1 MHPQS
6 ASAQMIGTVL
16 SDRYRIEAKL
26 GSGGM
31 STVYL
36 ARDETLDRPVA
47 IKVLHREMSE
57 QADQLARFRQEA
69 RAVAKLSHPAVVS
82 VIDAGEDH
90 GHPYIVFEY
99 VEGETLK
106 QRISRIGALDVQDA
120 LAYAIEIARGLA
132 IAHNR
137 QLVHRDVKP
146 QNVLINMAGR
156 AKVTDFGIARQL
168 EEAGHTATGRVLG
181 TTDYVAPEQAMGQ
194 AVDQRSDI
202 YSLGIV
208 LYEMLTGDIPFTADS
223 QVGVA
228 MKHVNE
234 ELPDVQV
241 RRPEISSAVALVVE
255 RSTAKSPGERY
266 QTIEEM
272 EDDLE
277 TALEVEAARTGSTTA
292 EATSV
297 LETVPPAQRK
307 FRGRAR
313 WSLTGILLLLL
324 VAAITLG
331 TVYLISSGELGGGG
345 GGDEPEVVEDA
356 TPVAL
361 VSATDFDPV
370 GDDEEHSDEVDF
382 AIDDDPESAWTTEN
396 YEQQDYQKEGV
407 GLIVEAAEDVNPAVV
422 EILTPDPGWAMTLY
436 GANEPSESLDD
447 WTELESV
454 DSIGDTERIVLDDGT
469 EQGFRYFLIWST
481 SPAETEDGWGAS
493 IADVEISG

>member
-1 MHPQS
+1 
-6 ASAQMIGTVL
+6 MIGTVL

-47 IKVLHREMSE
+47 IKILHREMSE
-57 QADQLARFRQEA
+57 QPDQLERFRQEA

-82 VIDAGEDH
+82 VIDAGEDR

-168 EEAGHTATGRVLG
+168 EQAGVTATGRVLG

-208 LYEMLTGDIPFTADS
+208 LYEMLTGEIPFTADS

-234 ELPDVQV
+234 ELPDVQT
-241 RRPEISSAVALVVE
+241 RRPEVSSAVALVVE
-255 RSTAKSPGERY
+255 RSTAKTPAERY

-307 FRGRAR
+307 FRGRAK
-313 WSLTGILLLLL
+313 WSLAGILLLLAL
-324 VAAITLG
+324 AGATLG
-331 TVYLISSGELGGGG
+331 IVHLISSGQLGGGG
-345 GGDEPEVVEDA
+345 NDEPEAVEDA
-356 TPVAL
+356 TPVEL
-361 VSATDFDPV
+361 TGATDFDPEGTSGEHPEETDNATD
-370 GDDEEHSDEVDF
+370 GD
-382 AIDDDPESAWTTEN
+382 PQTAWTTET
-396 YEQQDYQKEGV
+396 YEAPDYGKEGV
-407 GLIVEAAEDVNPAVV
+407 GLYVETAEPISPAAI
-422 EILTPDPGWAMTLY
+422 EIQTPDPGWSMTLY
-436 GANEPSESLDD
+436 GATSGPPDTLDG
-447 WTELESV
+447 WTELDERE
-454 DSIGDTERIVLDDGT
+454 SIGDTERLVFDGSG
-469 EQGFRYFLIWST
+469 ESYRYFLIWST
-481 SPAETEDGWGAS
+481 SPTETDDGYGAS
-493 IADVEISG
+493 ISEVQISG